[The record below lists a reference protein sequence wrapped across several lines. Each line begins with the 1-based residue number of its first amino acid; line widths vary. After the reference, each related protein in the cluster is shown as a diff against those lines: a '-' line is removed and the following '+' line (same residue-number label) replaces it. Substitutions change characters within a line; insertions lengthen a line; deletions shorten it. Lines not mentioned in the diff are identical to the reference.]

1 MTICLF
7 SRGIPK
13 ERQMIAMVKTSE
25 LVEVVNQK
33 PLHEYQAAFAF
44 QFFLSVDCGW
54 MFGRMIS
61 DLLLKM
67 PDVASRVCRAWQ
79 SVVLE

>member
-13 ERQMIAMVKTSE
+13 ERQTIAVVKTSE